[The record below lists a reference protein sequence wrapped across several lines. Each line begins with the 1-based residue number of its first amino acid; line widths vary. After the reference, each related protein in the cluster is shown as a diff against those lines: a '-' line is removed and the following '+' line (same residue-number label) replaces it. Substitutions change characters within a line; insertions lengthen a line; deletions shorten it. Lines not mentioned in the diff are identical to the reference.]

1 MDSNNVVIG
10 VDFGTDS
17 VRTAIVNATNG
28 AEVSTAVFNYP
39 RWKEGK
45 YCDAGRNQFRQ
56 HPLDYLEGLEYT
68 VRQAVLDAPP
78 GTADKIAGLSI
89 DTTGSTPV
97 AVDRQ
102 GTPLALLPEF
112 RENPNAMFIL
122 WKDHTAVREAEEI
135 NALARSWGGV
145 DYTRYEGGIYSS
157 EWFWAKLLHV
167 LREDPSVAKAAYSWV
182 EHCDWIPAVITGQT
196 DPLTMKRSR
205 CAAGHKAMWHEDFG
219 GLPSEEFLR
228 KLDSHLTGL
237 RARLFEKTFTS
248 DVSVGTL
255 SSEWAHRLGLQAGVK
270 VGVGAFDAHMGAV
283 GGEITPYVLIKIM
296 GTSTCDMLVA
306 PPNDLGN
313 RLVKGI
319 CGQVDGSIIPG
330 MIGLEAGQSAFGD
343 VFAWFRDVLMW
354 PIEHIV
360 SKSPLLDTNAR
371 ERIVEE
377 VTESLIAELSRE
389 AANVPIDESGI
400 LALDWMNGRRTPDAN
415 QLLKGAVTGLTLGSD
430 APGIFRA
437 LVESTAFGAKKI
449 VERFRSE
456 GVKIEGV
463 IALGGV
469 AKKSSFIMQV
479 VADVLDV
486 PIKVPRSEQTCA
498 LGAAMFAAVVAG
510 LYLSVDD
517 AKTSMGSGIETEY
530 RPDPQRAAKYRAL
543 YDRYTRLGEYVEN
556 EVLRTRRQ
564 E

>member
-1 MDSNNVVIG
+1 
-10 VDFGTDS
+10 
-17 VRTAIVNATNG
+17 
-28 AEVSTAVFNYP
+28 
-39 RWKEGK
+39 
-45 YCDAGRNQFRQ
+45 
-56 HPLDYLEGLEYT
+56 
-68 VRQAVLDAPP
+68 
-78 GTADKIAGLSI
+78 
-89 DTTGSTPV
+89 
-97 AVDRQ
+97 
-102 GTPLALLPEF
+102 
-112 RENPNAMFIL
+112 
-122 WKDHTAVREAEEI
+122 
-135 NALARSWGGV
+135 
-145 DYTRYEGGIYSS
+145 
-157 EWFWAKLLHV
+157 
-167 LREDPSVAKAAYSWV
+167 
-182 EHCDWIPAVITGQT
+182 
-196 DPLTMKRSR
+196 
-205 CAAGHKAMWHEDFG
+205 
-219 GLPSEEFLR
+219 
-228 KLDSHLTGL
+228 
-237 RARLFEKTFTS
+237 
-248 DVSVGTL
+248 
-255 SSEWAHRLGLQAGVK
+255 
-270 VGVGAFDAHMGAV
+270 MGAV

-306 PPNDLGN
+306 PPSDLGN

-343 VFAWFRDVLMW
+343 VYAWFRDVLMW
-354 PIEHIV
+354 PVEHLV
-360 SKSPLLDTNAR
+360 SQSPLLDMNAR
-371 ERIVEE
+371 KKIVEQ
-377 VTESLIAELSRE
+377 VAESLIAELSRE
-389 AANVPIDESGI
+389 AAKVPIDESGI

-469 AKKSSFIMQV
+469 AKKSPFIMQV
-479 VADVLDV
+479 VADVLNV

-510 LYLSVDD
+510 LYPSVDE
-517 AKTSMGSGIETEY
+517 AKASMGSGIETEY

-556 EVLRTRRQ
+556 EVLRIRRQ